1 MSKLFFTSSIIKKE
15 ENKMARKEKIEKENL
30 SEKQRGFHYDN
41 NRRTEDKYDP
51 VCGFRQ
57 V

>member
-1 MSKLFFTSSIIKKE
+1 
-15 ENKMARKEKIEKENL
+15 MAKKEKIEKENL